1 MVNASLR
8 GVSLSEAEQALA
20 SVWCRVEEYGLDAP
34 RLRFG
39 FRRDGS
45 VTIRFSFPDPA
56 TAFLALNGL
65 DAWGTG
71 RLSGISAPVI
81 HTPKA
86 PMAGR
91 HRG

>member
-1 MVNASLR
+1 MVTASLR

-20 SVWCRVEEYGLDAP
+20 SVWCRIEEYGIDAP

-39 FRRDGS
+39 FRGDGS
-45 VTIRFSFPDPA
+45 VTIRFSFPDP
-56 TAFLALNGL
+56 TSAFLALNGL
-65 DAWGTG
+65 DGVDLGA
-71 RLSGISAPVI
+71 LAAAAPAMR
-81 HTPKA
+81 TQKA

>member
-8 GVSLSEAEQALA
+8 GVSLSDAEQALA
-20 SVWCRVEEYGLDAP
+20 SVWCRVEEYGIDAP

-45 VTIRFSFPDPA
+45 VTIRFSFSDPT
-56 TAFLALNGL
+56 TAFLVLNGL
-65 DAWGTG
+65 DAWEPKVNGSGTAFP
-71 RLSGISAPVI
+71 R
-81 HTPKA
+81 TPKA